1 MSTNSS
7 NGEMQVPML
16 PGKITYFSEKYLLR
30 KPVRIWKT
38 EFVVLKNLKRQV
50 EDKKLSGC

>member
-1 MSTNSS
+1 M
-7 NGEMQVPML
+7 PML